1 MHKIRAMLAFI
12 QFCIFFFI
20 IGSRFTSQFSKV
32 SADYLRE
39 LSVII
44 VTPRFVFVLGNA
56 IVIILVLKSGNS
68 LDKDNNG
75 SASTDDNNVEHGR
88 NHENVYKEPRIRVS
102 GPENKIRRSQSSEN
116 MGRVHRLKEG
126 GAGKELRRQATF
138 ACRKRDVAASPATN
152 EMSNEEFRRRVE
164 AFIARQQ
171 RSLREEEFSS
181 LLVSCES

>member
-1 MHKIRAMLAFI
+1 MQKMRAMLAFI
-12 QFCIFFFI
+12 QFCIFFFL

-32 SADYLRE
+32 SADYFKE

-75 SASTDDNNVEHGR
+75 SASTDNNVEHGR

-102 GPENKIRRSQSSEN
+102 GPENNKIRRSQSSEN
-116 MGRVHRLKEG
+116 MARVHRLKE
-126 GAGKELRRQATF
+126 AAASGKELRRQATF
-138 ACRKRDVAASPATN
+138 TCRKRDVAATD

-164 AFIARQQ
+164 TFIARQQ

-181 LLVSCES
+181 LLVSCQS

>member
-1 MHKIRAMLAFI
+1 MLAFI

-20 IGSRFTSQFSKV
+20 IGSSRFTSQFSKV

-44 VTPRFVFVLGNA
+44 LTPRFVFVLGNA
-56 IVIILVLKSGNS
+56 IVIIVVLKSGNS
-68 LDKDNNG
+68 LDNNG
-75 SASTDDNNVEHGR
+75 SASTDNNLEHGR
-88 NHENVYKEPRIRVS
+88 NHEYVYKEPRIRVS

-116 MGRVHRLKEG
+116 MGRVHRLKEAA
-126 GAGKELRRQATF
+126 AGKELRRQATF
-138 ACRKRDVAASPATN
+138 TCRKRDVAAATD

-164 AFIARQQ
+164 TFIARQQ